1 MIDLD
6 LDFTAELWVYPGAD
20 GIKSTNAHQTNAHQ
34 TNAHQTNAQPTNAY
48 QANAWHFVTLP
59 GDIADQIKFVR
70 QKQPGFGTVRVK
82 ARIGKTEW
90 QTSLFPDKASNGFLL
105 PIKAAVRRKENLIA
119 GDTLNISLVVAV

>member
-6 LDFTAELWVYPGAD
+6 LDFTAELWVYPGSNDSGSTGAH
-20 GIKSTNAHQTNAHQ
+20 STNAYNTS
-34 TNAHQTNAQPTNAY
+34 
-48 QANAWHFVTLP
+48 AWHFVTLP

-82 ARIGKTEW
+82 VRIGAMQW

-105 PIKAAVRRKENLIA
+105 PIKAAVRRNENLAVGDSLSVSIA
-119 GDTLNISLVVAV
+119 VAV

>member
-20 GIKSTNAHQTNAHQ
+20 GVKNANS
-34 TNAHQTNAQPTNAY
+34 
-48 QANAWHFVTLP
+48 WHFVTLP
-59 GDIADQIKFVR
+59 GEIADQIKFVW

-82 ARIGKTEW
+82 VRIGAMQW

-105 PIKAAVRRKENLIA
+105 PIKAAVRRNENLIA

>member
-6 LDFTAELWVYPGAD
+6 LDFTAELWVYPGA
-20 GIKSTNAHQTNAHQ
+20 S
-34 TNAHQTNAQPTNAY
+34 
-48 QANAWHFVTLP
+48 AWHFVTLP
-59 GDIADQIKFVR
+59 GHIADQIKFVR

-105 PIKAAVRRKENLIA
+105 PIKAAVRRNENLA
-119 GDTLNISLVVAV
+119 VGDSLSVSIVVAV